1 MPWESVDLMHW
12 VLGKEELTRRAHGL
26 ITESEDIRSI
36 KETVGLKADS
46 SYYIPATQ
54 AFEEYRLHHFNSTGP
69 PRLQLPMPIT
79 SQPTNASTGQAAVPS
94 MSSLDLDRS
103 ALSIVGERG
112 ETTLTVEGKRQ
123 VSPRVLIEVRVQQ
136 TVYKWI

>member
-1 MPWESVDLMHW
+1 MHW
-12 VLGKEELTRRAHGL
+12 VLGQEELTRRAHGL
-26 ITESEDIRSI
+26 ITEPENIRGI
-36 KETVGLKADS
+36 DETVGSKADS
-46 SYYIPATQ
+46 
-54 AFEEYRLHHFNSTGP
+54 FEEYRLHHFNATGP

-79 SQPTNASTGQAAVPS
+79 SQPTNATTGQAALPS
-94 MSSLDLDRS
+94 ISNLDLDRS

-123 VSPRVLIEVRVQQ
+123 VSLRVLIEVRVQQ